1 MRTDEYSREASLR
14 RRRAQRSS
22 SKRRGAAGLLA
33 LALAGAIAVGGT
45 VAWLSAAT
53 GAVTNTF
60 EPGKVTTEIVENVDS
75 NVKEDVKVT
84 NTGNIPAYIRA
95 KVVVNWVDDQG
106 VVSAS
111 APIFGEDYTAEFN
124 LNQGWTQGAD
134 GFYYYTSQVAPD
146 ASTGVLL
153 ISCKPVDGKAPAGC
167 RLSVEILD
175 EAIQALPDDAFNES
189 WSKSSDL
196 RASDGNLIKPSSAG
210 E

>member
-60 EPGKVTTEIVENVDS
+60 EPGEVTTEIVENVDS
-75 NVKEDVKVT
+75 NVKENVKVT

-111 APIFGEDYTAEFN
+111 APILEKDYTAEFK
-124 LNQGWTQGAD
+124 LDQGWTQGAD
-134 GFYYYTSQVAPD
+134 GFYYYTSQVAPG

-153 ISCKPVDGKAPAGC
+153 IRCAPVGDEAPAGC

-189 WSKSSDL
+189 WGDSSGL
-196 RASDGNLIKPSSAG
+196 SASDGNLIKPSSAG